1 MDPLEFSKEQLL
13 RQIGELNAE
22 NLALRDQLAQAAG
35 EAGWTADRLKARTR
49 VLNERVKELECL
61 YHAFQ
66 VFRDPDLAFEQR
78 VGRIV
83 DLLPKAYQHPD
94 AACAR
99 AVIGEQEFRS
109 NKFQAAGAAQEEP
122 IRLKDERV
130 GLVEVRYLREL
141 PAADEGPFLREERM
155 LIRILAECLGALCE
169 LEGRR

>member
-1 MDPLEFSKEQLL
+1 MDPLDFSKEQLL

-22 NLALRDQLAQAAG
+22 NLELRARLEAAAG
-35 EAGWTADRLKARTR
+35 EADWTSDRLKARTR
-49 VLNERVKELECL
+49 LLNERVKELECL

-66 VFRDPDLAFEQR
+66 VFRDPDLRFEQR

-109 NKFQAAGAAQEEP
+109 NKFQPAGAAQQEP
-122 IRLKDERV
+122 IRLKDERA
-130 GLVEVRYLREL
+130 GLVEVRYLRDL
-141 PAADEGPFLREERM
+141 PACDEGPFLREERM
-155 LIRILAECLGALCE
+155 LIRIVAECLGALCE